1 MFCSRL
7 KTLIRAKWRLL
18 LRAVNGDGGSKRDN
32 FNSVGTTVTSGKAA
46 STTTQKLILISG

>member
-7 KTLIRAKWRLL
+7 KTLIRAKWWLL